1 MAVQHHGIAHG
12 LECPAPWVG
21 VVIDVGNAFES
32 QVQAADA
39 KNLGGLI
46 AVQQAEDVMRDDVV
60 ELAQFRRHCGIVRC
74 NEFRVRQAEDAGV
87 LASEFNLGI
96 IGVNPQYFGA
106 RVSGGKRERVSPRSA
121 TQDQHARLVQRHA
134 GQAVQMRCGPQ
145 VTRRTQEIDGVIGQ
159 SGRSRNVAASIG

>member
-96 IGVNPQYFGA
+96 IGPPLGNPRPA
-106 RVSGGKRERVSPRSA
+106 RAPRPAARWSSRTDALWPAGDPANSG
-121 TQDQHARLVQRHA
+121 
-134 GQAVQMRCGPQ
+134 
-145 VTRRTQEIDGVIGQ
+145 
-159 SGRSRNVAASIG
+159 N